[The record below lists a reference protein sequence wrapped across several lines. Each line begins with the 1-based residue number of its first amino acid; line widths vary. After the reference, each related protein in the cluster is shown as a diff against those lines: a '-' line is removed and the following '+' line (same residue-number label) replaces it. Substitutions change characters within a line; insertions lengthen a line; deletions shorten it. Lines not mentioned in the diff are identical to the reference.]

1 MMLHVVRLGNGEPE
15 IFRSI
20 QGEGVN
26 SGMSAAFLRLAFCN
40 LRCTWCDTK
49 YSWDWQQYDQKSEV
63 VTLPL
68 KEIVKHIRAL
78 GIKHLV
84 VTGGEPL
91 VQQTE
96 LTNLLVP
103 LKTEGYYIEI
113 ETNGTIPPTNGL
125 LSLADQWNVSPKLE
139 NSGNPLAIREVLEA
153 YSVFTSLS
161 TSYFKFVIIHE
172 SDLNEVHAITNRYR
186 IAPSRIILMPEGTER
201 EKILAR
207 GRWLADA
214 CRDRGYRFCTRLH
227 ILLWDNT
234 RGM

>member
-1 MMLHVVRLGNGEPE
+1 MMLHITRLSNGEPE

-26 SGMSAAFLRLAFCN
+26 SGMSVAFLRLAFCN
-40 LRCTWCDTK
+40 LRCSWCDTK

-63 VTLPL
+63 VILSSE
-68 KEIVKHIRAL
+68 EIVKHIRAL

-91 VQQTE
+91 IQQTE
-96 LTNLLVP
+96 LNNVLLP
-103 LKTEGYYIEI
+103 LKMEGYYIEI
-113 ETNGTIPPTNGL
+113 ETNGTIPPTNDL

-139 NSGNPLAIREVLEA
+139 NSGNPLAVREVLEA

-161 TSYFKFVIIHE
+161 SSYFKFVIIDE
-172 SDLNEVHAITNRYR
+172 SDLNEVRTLTNKYR
-186 IAPSRIILMPEGTER
+186 IAPTRVLLMPEGTER
-201 EKILAR
+201 EKVLAR
-207 GRWLADA
+207 GRWLVDV
-214 CRDRGYRFCTRLH
+214 CREQGYRFCTRLH